1 MPKLE
6 DYLQVSYPLQIV
18 EDKEE
23 GGFVASYPDLAG
35 CITCGETIEETIV
48 NAQDAKQLWIEAAL
62 KDGIKIPTPHAR
74 DNYSK

>member
-23 GGFVASYPDLAG
+23 GGFVASYHDLAG
-35 CITCGETIEETIV
+35 CITCGETII
-48 NAQDAKQLWIEAAL
+48 AKVVQLRFLFLPI
-62 KDGIKIPTPHAR
+62 
-74 DNYSK
+74 